1 LDSARK
7 GKIARCPLAIR
18 QEVNRRLLDGQPA
31 SKILPWLN
39 SDEQVLQVLD
49 EHFGEEPVTAQNL
62 SEWRQGGYRDWL
74 KRRENITRTKELA
87 TYAAELGQAAGGSL
101 NDGSAA
107 ILSGQLLELLE
118 DPNPKT
124 IASVVKSVVML
135 RDSDLDTRKA
145 DQRDRLLEQ
154 KERALQLDEKRF
166 EVRST
171 ELFMKYYDDRR
182 AREIVEGKGTKA
194 VKMDQL
200 RLLIF
205 GEKPQTEGGQ

>member
-1 LDSARK
+1 LASSRK

-18 QEVNRRLLDGQPA
+18 QEVNRRLLNGEPA

-39 SDEQVLQVLD
+39 SKEAVLQVLD

-74 KRRENITRTKELA
+74 KKRERLAHTKELA
-87 TYAAELGQAAGGSL
+87 AYATELGQAAGGSM

-107 ILSGQLLELLE
+107 ILAGQFLELLE
-118 DPNPKT
+118 DPNPVT
-124 IASVVKSVVML
+124 IGAITKAVVLL
-135 RDSDLDTRKA
+135 RDSDLDARKA
-145 DQRDRLLEQ
+145 AQRDRLLEQ

-166 EVRST
+166 QVRTS
-171 ELFMKYYDDRR
+171 ELFLKWYEDQR
-182 AREIVEGKGTKA
+182 AKDITEGSAPKE

-205 GEKPQTEGGQ
+205 GKPPTEGEQ